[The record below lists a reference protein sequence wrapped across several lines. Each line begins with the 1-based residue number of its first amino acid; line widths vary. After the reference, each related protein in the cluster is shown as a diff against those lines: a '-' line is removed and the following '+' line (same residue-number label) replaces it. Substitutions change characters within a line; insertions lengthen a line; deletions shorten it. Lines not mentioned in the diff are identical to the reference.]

1 MNLEILKFLEEEVP
15 NTIEDIRESLDLVS
29 ISLENALEQI
39 GKKVE
44 KFFSD
49 KQYTK
54 VSELSLKSEEV
65 EKINKE
71 VQNII
76 NELDNII
83 NKGNTK
89 IDNKNISI
97 KDEKEIP
104 NYNKYLV
111 DNKVEHTLHEDYT
124 HKRPVG
130 FSIEN
135 NYIEANEWKNVLLET
150 LNYLVEK
157 DKNIIINFVN
167 DKSMN
172 GKKVTYFAS
181 NEKDIARS
189 PKKIKNVNI
198 FVETNQSANLIRN
211 LIVKILNKYHINLSK
226 FKIFLRADYSELH

>member
-1 MNLEILKFLEEEVP
+1 MNLEILKFLGEEVP

-29 ISLENALEQI
+29 ISLEKALEQI

-44 KFFSD
+44 KSFSD

-111 DNKVEHTLHEDYT
+111 DNKVEHTLYEDYT
-124 HKRPVG
+124 HKRPLA
-130 FSIEN
+130 FQL
-135 NYIEANEWKNVLLET
+135 KT
-150 LNYLVEK
+150 
-157 DKNIIINFVN
+157 IIL
-167 DKSMN
+167 KPMN
-172 GKKVTYFAS
+172 GKMYCLK
-181 NEKDIARS
+181 
-189 PKKIKNVNI
+189 
-198 FVETNQSANLIRN
+198 
-211 LIVKILNKYHINLSK
+211 H
-226 FKIFLRADYSELH
+226 

>member
-1 MNLEILKFLEEEVP
+1 MNLEIFKFLEEEVP
-15 NTIEDIRESLDLVS
+15 NSVEDIRESLDLVS

-71 VQNII
+71 IQNII

-83 NKGNTK
+83 ENSTNK
-89 IDNKNISI
+89 KNVSI
-97 KDEKEIP
+97 KDEKKIP
-104 NYNKYLV
+104 NYSRCLV
-111 DNKVEHTLHEDYT
+111 DNKVEHTLYEDYI
-124 HKRPVG
+124 HKRPAG
-130 FSIEN
+130 FSIEG